1 MCNGEG
7 LTPAL
12 IARGLWAFTT
22 IYSFKIN
29 DVGSDLFEGF
39 VESLDD
45 RNPDSQVL
53 VQVKCVH
60 SPWWLQAE
68 RGGHY

>member
-12 IARGLWAFTT
+12 IAFTT
-22 IYSFKIN
+22 IYSLKIN

-53 VQVKCVH
+53 VQGKCVH